1 MPEKP
6 AERDPEGSTQLIIT
20 LALEVLHLVS
30 VISVALGFSSV
41 KAGFYCLHH
50 KILKWLFFFNDK
62 STNTKCYYFNVKIV
76 AYMVQ

>member
-6 AERDPEGSTQLIIT
+6 EERDPEGSTQLIIT

-50 KILKWLFFFNDK
+50 RILKWLFFLMIRVLIQ
-62 STNTKCYYFNVKIV
+62 NVIIL
-76 AYMVQ
+76 MLR